1 MKISR
6 LAGIATLLAAGFAAV
21 LAFAAGAAEKETE
34 NPGADGDGLFTIGPD
49 YKMDPDLTD
58 RGNPKGKAF
67 QFSLAL
73 ADSKIFRGD
82 DKTLDP
88 AKKPVR
94 KERKI
99 FVYVPAAY
107 KDGTKAPL
115 LIIHDG
121 PGQLGMVRNALDSV
135 NALQQEARQLT
146 LAHERGENVPLTDV
160 VLAMHK
166 SSVAFEAT
174 LQIRNK
180 VMKAY
185 EDIRN
190 MPI

>member
-1 MKISR
+1 MI
-6 LAGIATLLAAGFAAV
+6 
-21 LAFAAGAAEKETE
+21 
-34 NPGADGDGLFTIGPD
+34 
-49 YKMDPDLTD
+49 
-58 RGNPKGKAF
+58 
-67 QFSLAL
+67 
-73 ADSKIFRGD
+73 
-82 DKTLDP
+82 DKTHSANIQSILTQIRQFEKKLKEPMEP
-88 AKKPVR
+88 ALTVPLTTETPSDQVDAH
-94 KERKI
+94 KE
-99 FVYVPAAY
+99 
-107 KDGTKAPL
+107 
-115 LIIHDG
+115 G
-121 PGQLGMVRNALDSV
+121 PGFGSMVRNALDSV

>member
-1 MKISR
+1 MIDKSHSASIQSILSQIR
-6 LAGIATLLAAGFAAV
+6 QFEAKVKEPIETPLARPVTPETPRDLAGSRT
-21 LAFAAGAAEKETE
+21 
-34 NPGADGDGLFTIGPD
+34 
-49 YKMDPDLTD
+49 
-58 RGNPKGKAF
+58 
-67 QFSLAL
+67 
-73 ADSKIFRGD
+73 
-82 DKTLDP
+82 
-88 AKKPVR
+88 
-94 KERKI
+94 
-99 FVYVPAAY
+99 
-107 KDGTKAPL
+107 
-115 LIIHDG
+115 DG
-121 PGQLGMVRNALDSV
+121 PGFVSMVRNALDSV

-146 LAHERGENVPLTDV
+146 LAHERGESVPLTDV

>member
-1 MKISR
+1 MIDKTHSANIQSILSQIR
-6 LAGIATLLAAGFAAV
+6 QFEAKVKEPIEAPLARPVALEAPGDLAGSRTEALGF
-21 LAFAAGAAEKETE
+21 G
-34 NPGADGDGLFTIGPD
+34 
-49 YKMDPDLTD
+49 
-58 RGNPKGKAF
+58 
-67 QFSLAL
+67 S
-73 ADSKIFRGD
+73 
-82 DKTLDP
+82 
-88 AKKPVR
+88 
-94 KERKI
+94 
-99 FVYVPAAY
+99 
-107 KDGTKAPL
+107 
-115 LIIHDG
+115 
-121 PGQLGMVRNALDSV
+121 MVRNALDSV

>member
-1 MKISR
+1 MIDKTHSANIQSILSQIR
-6 LAGIATLLAAGFAAV
+6 QFEAKVKEPMETPLTRPVTLEAPGDLAGSRTEGRGF
-21 LAFAAGAAEKETE
+21 G
-34 NPGADGDGLFTIGPD
+34 
-49 YKMDPDLTD
+49 
-58 RGNPKGKAF
+58 
-67 QFSLAL
+67 S
-73 ADSKIFRGD
+73 
-82 DKTLDP
+82 
-88 AKKPVR
+88 
-94 KERKI
+94 
-99 FVYVPAAY
+99 
-107 KDGTKAPL
+107 
-115 LIIHDG
+115 
-121 PGQLGMVRNALDSV
+121 MVRNALDSV

>member
-1 MKISR
+1 MIDKTHSANIQSILSQIR
-6 LAGIATLLAAGFAAV
+6 QYEAKVKEPMEAPLTRPTTLEAPGDLAGSR
-21 LAFAAGAAEKETE
+21 TE
-34 NPGADGDGLFTIGPD
+34 
-49 YKMDPDLTD
+49 
-58 RGNPKGKAF
+58 
-67 QFSLAL
+67 
-73 ADSKIFRGD
+73 
-82 DKTLDP
+82 
-88 AKKPVR
+88 
-94 KERKI
+94 
-99 FVYVPAAY
+99 
-107 KDGTKAPL
+107 
-115 LIIHDG
+115 G
-121 PGQLGMVRNALDSV
+121 PGFGSMVRNALDSV